1 MRKIFNFVGAT
12 WWWAVSIFFIAGVFL
27 YFPSFASILM
37 LLATFAFLP
46 LKPLKKL
53 RRKLIPKKGLQ
64 VILAIVLIIGSIAS
78 APVEDAADSYSDDN
92 ITVTDDD
99 VTKSTTQNTN
109 TESFDILLDETEPFT
124 VTLPPETESLEVD
137 TQINETEPIVS
148 KTEVEKNEPPMV
160 ETEAE
165 ETEPL
170 AAETDAWETETM
182 VIETEDSET
191 ESPIIE
197 TQLPETLPLVVETQ
211 LPETEPSDTIPINS
225 TFSIHFIDVGQSDAA
240 LVECDGHYMLIDGG
254 NKGDSSLIYTLLKNK
269 GISKLDIVVG
279 THAHEDHIGGIPG
292 AYNYTTADLTLCPV
306 TAYDTDAFGD
316 FLKYA
321 NKNGGGITVP
331 VAGDT
336 YSLGSASIDILGV
349 NSTDDPNNSSIVLM
363 ITYGET
369 KFLFAGDAER
379 DAEQVILNSG
389 VSLDADVLKVGH
401 HGSNDST
408 TYPFLREIMPQ
419 YAVISVGED
428 NSYDHPTDDTLS
440 RLRDADVKVFRTD
453 MQGDIYCTSDGKT
466 VTFSVEKNADVD
478 TLTNPVR
485 YVEPQTPVI
494 IEPEVTEEAEAGTD
508 YILNT
513 NTKKFHYTYCSS
525 VKKMKDKN
533 KGYHTG
539 TRDEVIAMG
548 YDPCGNC
555 HP

>member
-1 MRKIFNFVGAT
+1 
-12 WWWAVSIFFIAGVFL
+12 
-27 YFPSFASILM
+27 
-37 LLATFAFLP
+37 
-46 LKPLKKL
+46 
-53 RRKLIPKKGLQ
+53 
-64 VILAIVLIIGSIAS
+64 
-78 APVEDAADSYSDDN
+78 
-92 ITVTDDD
+92 
-99 VTKSTTQNTN
+99 
-109 TESFDILLDETEPFT
+109 
-124 VTLPPETESLEVD
+124 
-137 TQINETEPIVS
+137 
-148 KTEVEKNEPPMV
+148 
-160 ETEAE
+160 
-165 ETEPL
+165 
-170 AAETDAWETETM
+170 
-182 VIETEDSET
+182 
-191 ESPIIE
+191 
-197 TQLPETLPLVVETQ
+197 
-211 LPETEPSDTIPINS
+211 
-225 TFSIHFIDVGQSDAA
+225 
-240 LVECDGHYMLIDGG
+240 MLIDGG

-269 GISKLDIVVG
+269 GVSKLDIVVG
-279 THAHEDHIGGIPG
+279 THAHEDHIGGISG

-306 TAYDTDAFGD
+306 TSYDTDAFGD

-331 VAGDT
+331 ITGDT

-369 KFLFAGDAER
+369 KFLFMGDAER

-389 VSLDADVLKVGH
+389 ISLDANVLKVGH

-428 NSYDHPTDDTLS
+428 NSYGHPTDDTLS

-453 MQGDIYCTSDGKT
+453 MQGDIFCTSDGKT
-466 VTFSVEKNADVD
+466 VAFSVEKNADAD

-485 YVEPQTPVI
+485 YVETQTPVMT
-494 IEPEVTEEAEAGTD
+494 EPEVTEEAEAGTD
-508 YILNT
+508 YVLNT
-513 NTKKFHYTYCSS
+513 NTKKFHYPYCSS